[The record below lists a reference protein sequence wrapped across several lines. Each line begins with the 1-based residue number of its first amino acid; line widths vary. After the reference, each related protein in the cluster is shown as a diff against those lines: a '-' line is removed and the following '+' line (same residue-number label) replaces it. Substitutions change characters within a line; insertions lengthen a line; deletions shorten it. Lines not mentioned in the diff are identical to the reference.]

1 MMILLQSSFHATRAS
16 LFEMDVKPSSLDRN
30 GNELEHEQELEF
42 KKHTKMCTE
51 SSTGDTSNTLQFIWP
66 ICPNRT
72 IIWYIFEK
80 SSHDMSSVH
89 AANVNIELY
98 FTALL

>member
-42 KKHTKMCTE
+42 KKHGQLFGIFLKKALM
-51 SSTGDTSNTLQFIWP
+51 
-66 ICPNRT
+66 ICPV
-72 IIWYIFEK
+72 
-80 SSHDMSSVH
+80 SMQQM
-89 AANVNIELY
+89 
-98 FTALL
+98 